1 MGGKEDQEDGYV
13 CIKIAGSLCCT
24 AETNTTLYSN
34 YIPTKKEKFGL
45 DSGGESSL

>member
-1 MGGKEDQEDGYV
+1 MGEREVQEGGYV

-24 AETNTTLYSN
+24 AETSTTLYSN

-45 DSGGESSL
+45 DSGGEFFI